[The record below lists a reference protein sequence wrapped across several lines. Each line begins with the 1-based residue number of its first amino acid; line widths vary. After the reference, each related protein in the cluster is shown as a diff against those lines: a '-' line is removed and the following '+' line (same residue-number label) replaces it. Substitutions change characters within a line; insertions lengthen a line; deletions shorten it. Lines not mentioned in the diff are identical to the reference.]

1 MKYLLKI
8 KIAERR
14 EELSTDLVNTIKGSH
29 GQYTGGEFSKACKYN
44 IMHTPQCS
52 TLKSKF
58 VPEEAIKCVSM
69 ILWLEYLAC

>member
-29 GQYTGGEFSKACKYN
+29 G
-44 IMHTPQCS
+44 
-52 TLKSKF
+52 
-58 VPEEAIKCVSM
+58 
-69 ILWLEYLAC
+69 